1 MSNDTQTAPMSP
13 AALAATVAPLLTR
26 ALVGFDVDGVLAPIV
41 EKAHEAQLLP
51 GALDELERIAMHS
64 RVVIVSGRSVG
75 DLERFRFPPTIEVI
89 GSHGLER
96 RGMPPL
102 ALDGDEQYV
111 FDQLEILATRA
122 VDAAGDGAWLEYKP
136 ASVVIHVREADP
148 GLADR
153 AVGAVGDLARMI
165 DGAHVKHG
173 HMVCELLARTGSKG
187 SAIDGLREPGQPVVF
202 LGDDVTDESVF
213 ERMRDGDIGVRV
225 GAGETAAR
233 YRLDGPDAVVQFLH
247 RL

>member
-1 MSNDTQTAPMSP
+1 MSNDTRAAPMSP
-13 AALAATVAPLLTR
+13 AALAAEVAPLLTR

-41 EKAHEAQLLP
+41 EKANEARLLP
-51 GALDELERIAMHS
+51 GVLDGLERIAMHS
-64 RVVIVSGRSVG
+64 RVVIVSGRSVD

-102 ALDGDEQYV
+102 ALDDDERYV
-111 FDQLEILATRA
+111 FEQLEILATRA

-136 ASVVIHVREADP
+136 ASVVIHVREADRD
-148 GLADR
+148 LADR
-153 AVGAVGDLARMI
+153 AVDAVGNLAAVI
-165 DGAHVKHG
+165 DGAHVQHG

-187 SAIDGLREPGQPVVF
+187 DAIARLRESGQPVVF

-213 ERMRDGDIGVRV
+213 EQMRDGDIGVRV
-225 GAGETAAR
+225 GAGETAAHF
-233 YRLDGPDAVVQFLH
+233 RLDGPDAVVQFLH